1 MPIAQRDS
9 GYHTYADYLGW
20 PDDVRYELV
29 EGVAYLMAPAPTRR
43 HQEVVGEV
51 FRQVSTALLGRRCR
65 AYVSPFDV
73 RLPRRGE
80 DDALVDTVLQPDVA
94 VFCDLA
100 KLDDRGARGAP
111 DWVVEVLSPATAAH
125 DQTVKLRAYERAGVP
140 ELWLLHPADHTVAI
154 YRLVDG
160 SYGRPEIRETVGTQ
174 YVGAVTDVFVDW
186 ALVFAAD

>member
-1 MPIAQRDS
+1 
-9 GYHTYADYLGW
+9 
-20 PDDVRYELV
+20 
-29 EGVAYLMAPAPTRR
+29 
-43 HQEVVGEV
+43 
-51 FRQVSTALLGRRCR
+51 
-65 AYVSPFDV
+65 
-73 RLPRRGE
+73 
-80 DDALVDTVLQPDVA
+80 VDTVLQPDVA